1 MSNLYSPRLLFLAA
15 STLPLLLPAHALAA
29 PADSSTDAASSSASL
44 SASSSDSVHGGASG
58 SAAKGNKSKA
68 PLSKRKHIPWL
79 KRWAPERNMGE
90 LGVFL
95 GVMLPSKRGE
105 LFRPNLDLE
114 RQGQKS
120 FKAAAF
126 DVGGRLG
133 YYPLRFLGIEA
144 EGAVMP
150 TSARDGSGKATLW
163 ALRGH
168 VVGQLGLW
176 SVTPF
181 VLVGGG
187 VLAVSSDSAVVG
199 KDIDQALHFG
209 GGVKIYLNRWTMV
222 RLDVRDTL
230 SPRQGLK
237 DGASNNLEILLGLSV
252 TLGRKKDRD
261 ERPAEP
267 GPRDSDGDGFLDP
280 DDKCVDTPGVAP
292 DGCPVGDRD
301 GDGFADDQD
310 QCPDTPGI
318 APDGCPDPDPDKD
331 GILGDDDKCPT
342 EPETKNGYQ
351 DEDGCP
357 DEVPKEVAKF
367 TGTIEG
373 IYFDTNKST
382 IKSKSRPKL
391 DQAVEVLKKFPTIRI
406 EISGHTDSTG
416 SREHN
421 MELSAARAE
430 AVKDYLVNK
439 GIDASRITT
448 RGAGPDSPVD
458 TNDTK
463 AGRAKNRRIEFKI
476 LQ

>member
-1 MSNLYSPRLLFLAA
+1 MVKTTFYGSLVLTGALSLVTTPGKVLAA
-15 STLPLLLPAHALAA
+15 DPQK
-29 PADSSTDAASSSASL
+29 SSGASAGGSVSL
-44 SASSSDSVHGGASG
+44 SGDGQSRASG
-58 SAAKGNKSKA
+58 DAKARGRSRE
-68 PLSKRKHIPWL
+68 PLSKRKDLPWI

-95 GVMLPSKRGE
+95 GVLLPSKRVE

-114 RQGQKS
+114 RQGHRS

-126 DVGGRLG
+126 DVGGRVG

-150 TSARDGSGKATLW
+150 TSTRDGAGRATLW

-187 VLAVSSDSAVVG
+187 VLSVSSDASVVG

-209 GGVKIYLNRWTMV
+209 GGVKVYLNRWTMV
-222 RLDVRDTL
+222 RFDIRDTL
-230 SPRQGLK
+230 APRQGLK
-237 DGASNNLEILLGLSV
+237 NGASNNLEILLGLSV
-252 TLGRKKDRD
+252 TLGREKDRD
-261 ERPAEP
+261 ARQPAP
-267 GPRDSDGDGFLDP
+267 APSDRDGDGFLDA
-280 DDKCVDTPGVAP
+280 DDKCPDTPGIAP
-292 DGCPVGDRD
+292 DGCPAGDRD
-301 GDGFADDQD
+301 GDGFIDPDDK
-310 QCPDTPGI
+310 CPDTPGI

-331 GILGDDDKCPT
+331 GILGDADQCPT
-342 EPETKNGYQ
+342 EPETQNGYQ
-351 DEDGCP
+351 DDDGCP
-357 DEVPKEVAKF
+357 DEVPKEVAQF

-373 IYFDTNKST
+373 IYFDVNKAT

-391 DQAVEVLKKFPTIRI
+391 DKAVEVLKKFPSIRI

-416 SREHN
+416 SRKHN

-430 AVKDYLVNK
+430 AVKKYLVEH

-448 RGAGPDSPVD
+448 RGAGPDEPVD

-476 LQ
+476 LK